1 MDAKKNRIGGRLR
14 EARLSERPK
23 ATQEDVSARL
33 ATMGV
38 SLSASSIGKIENGTR
53 PVTDIQLCALAK
65 ALEVTAAWLLGEAE
79 EKTR

>member
-1 MDAKKNRIGGRLR
+1 MYAKKNRIGGRLR

-53 PVTDIQLCALAK
+53 PVTDI
-65 ALEVTAAWLLGEAE
+65 
-79 EKTR
+79 

>member
-23 ATQEDVSARL
+23 ATQEEVSARL

-53 PVTDIQLCALAK
+53 PVTDI
-65 ALEVTAAWLLGEAE
+65 
-79 EKTR
+79 